1 MGFLSFIGKIAK
13 NVAPKVIKGIKGL
26 KSGAGKIYK
35 GLSRGAGKI
44 VKGIKSG
51 IRSAIEKLGFK
62 LTGQSTGARGVEKVI
77 SKGAGSAPK
86 KLSKKLRD
94 KGKFKLPG
102 GKPNVGGKKGKRRL
116 TESEMDMI
124 EM

>member
-1 MGFLSFIGKIAK
+1 MIGKVAK
-13 NVAPKVIKGIKGL
+13 ATAPKIIKGIKGL
-26 KSGAGKIYK
+26 KAGAGKAFK
-35 GLSRGAGKI
+35 GITRGIGRL

-51 IRSAIEKLGFK
+51 IMNALGKLNIK
-62 LTGQSTGARGVEKVI
+62 VTGQTRGATGVEKVV
-77 SKGAGSAPK
+77 SKGVKAPT
-86 KLSKKLRD
+86 KLSKKLQRQ
-94 KGKFKLPG
+94 GKFKPG